1 MKSITIS
8 DGNQKH
14 DIESAQNADPQ
25 PPPSAK
31 YRKAEKDELARAHQV
46 SYKSLNNKSNKFQ
59 RKTSFSIF
67 SVFIIFK

>member
-46 SYKSLNNKSNKFQ
+46 SYINA
-59 RKTSFSIF
+59 
-67 SVFIIFK
+67 